1 MVSVGC
7 GRGVLGDVIR
17 GKSVPK
23 SILVVDDSA
32 FARRVLRD
40 VLDGAGYQV
49 HEAVNGRDAVEKY
62 STVSPDLVTMDLA
75 MPGMSGL
82 DALLAIRSL
91 DVSARV
97 LVVSALDRVPAAEDA
112 LRAGACEY
120 VRKPFQPAALLDA
133 VRRCLLVVHPP
144 R

>member
-1 MVSVGC
+1 M
-7 GRGVLGDVIR
+7 
-17 GKSVPK
+17 PK

-32 FARRVLRD
+32 FARRVLRE

-62 STVSPDLVTMDLA
+62 AEVSPDLVTMDLA

-82 DALLAIRSL
+82 DALSAIRSL

-97 LVVSALDRVPAAEDA
+97 LVVSALDGDPAAEDA